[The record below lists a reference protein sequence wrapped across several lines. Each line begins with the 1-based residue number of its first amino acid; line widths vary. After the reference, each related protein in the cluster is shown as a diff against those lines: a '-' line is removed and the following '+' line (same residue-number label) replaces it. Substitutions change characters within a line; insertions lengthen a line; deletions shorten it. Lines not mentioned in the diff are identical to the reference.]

1 VETNRLTIAIIGAD
15 GQLGMDLQEAFSSHR
30 VVALTY
36 KDLDI
41 LDPVRTAQR
50 LGAAAPDWVI
60 NAAALTNVDWCESN
74 DIKAFQVNALGA
86 RHVAR
91 STPASS
97 RLVQVSTDYVFDGQK
112 KTPYEEYDTPGP
124 LNVYGITKLAGEHY
138 VQATHPR
145 HYILRTSGL
154 YGTHASWGKKKNFVE
169 AILSLV
175 EEKDEIQVVCDETLT
190 PTFTEDL
197 AKQIGVL
204 IESEPPPGIYHAT
217 NAGECSWYE
226 FARAAL
232 ELSGKR
238 GRIERTTAAEWNAPA
253 RRPAYSVLENAAL
266 KRLGIDVMPLWK
278 DALER
283 YLSKKLR

>member
-1 VETNRLTIAIIGAD
+1 METSRLTIAIIGAD
-15 GQLGMDLQEAFSSHR
+15 GQLGMDLQEALSGQR

-41 LDPVRTAQR
+41 LEPVRTAQR

-138 VQATHPR
+138 VQAAHPR

-154 YGTHASWGKKKNFVE
+154 YGTHASWGKKKNFVD

-226 FARAAL
+226 FARAVL
-232 ELSGKR
+232 ELSGER
-238 GRIERTTAAEWNAPA
+238 GRIKRTTAAEWNAPA

>member
-1 VETNRLTIAIIGAD
+1 VETSRLTIAIIGAD
-15 GQLGMDLQEAFSSHR
+15 GQLGMDLQEALSGQR

-41 LDPVRTAQR
+41 LEPVRTAQR

-138 VQATHPR
+138 VQAAHPR

-154 YGTHASWGKKKNFVE
+154 YGTHASWGKKKNFVD

-226 FARAAL
+226 FARAVL
-232 ELSGKR
+232 ELSGER
-238 GRIERTTAAEWNAPA
+238 GRIKRTTAAEWNAPA